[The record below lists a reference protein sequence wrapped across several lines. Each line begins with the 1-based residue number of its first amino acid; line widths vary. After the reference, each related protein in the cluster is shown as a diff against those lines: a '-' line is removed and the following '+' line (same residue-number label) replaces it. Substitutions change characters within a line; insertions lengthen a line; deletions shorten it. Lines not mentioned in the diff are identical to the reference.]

1 MGRYVIRRTLVAIPT
16 LIVISLVIFTILAFA
31 PGDPTAN
38 LPLTVPL
45 EVREQIRLSL
55 GLGEPFF
62 VRWIKWMQ
70 LLFIS
75 EPLHIIDSIFNTCIG
90 DCESRARIISWST
103 RAPVFDTIW
112 ERIPQTF
119 WVLGFA
125 FVIGILIAIPVGVIS
140 AYKQYSWFDNIGTF
154 VTMMGYSVPTFF
166 TGLLA
171 IVIFSV
177 HLGWF
182 PSFYNTNHVVDWT
195 SWDSVLIQIK
205 QMIMPVAVLGLFNAA
220 ALARFTRASVLDNL
234 NADYVRTARSK
245 GLRENKVVTVHVV
258 RNSMIPVVT
267 LIALQIP
274 GIFAGAIIT
283 EQIFRINGIGFLL
296 INSINQNNVPMVQT
310 LTFMFAVLIVLF
322 NLIADVTYGF
332 LDPRIRYD

>member
-1 MGRYVIRRTLVAIPT
+1 MGRYVIRRVLIAIPT
-16 LIVISLVIFTILAFA
+16 LVVISLVIFTILAFA

-55 GLGEPFF
+55 GIGEPFLI
-62 VRWIKWMQ
+62 RWVKWMQ
-70 LLFIS
+70 LMFIN

-90 DCESRARIISWST
+90 DCGARARVISWSS
-103 RAPVFDTIW
+103 RAPAFDTIW
-112 ERIPQTF
+112 ERIPQTL

-125 FVIGILIAIPVGVIS
+125 FFLGILIAIPVGIIS
-140 AYKQYSWFDNIGTF
+140 AYKQYSWFDNLGTF
-154 VTMMGYSVPTFF
+154 VTMVGYSVPTFF

-195 SWDSVLIQIK
+195 NWDSIWTQIK
-205 QMIMPVAVLGLFNAA
+205 QMIMPVMVLGLFNAA
-220 ALARFTRASVLDNL
+220 ALSRFTRASVLDNL

-245 GLRENKVVTVHVV
+245 GLRENKVVINHVV

-283 EQIFRINGIGFLL
+283 EEIFRVNGIGQLL
-296 INSINQNNVPMVQT
+296 ITSISQNNVPMVQT
-310 LTFMFAVLIVLF
+310 LTFMFAFLIVTF
-322 NLIADVTYGF
+322 NLVADVTYGF

>member
-1 MGRYVIRRTLVAIPT
+1 MGRYVIRRTLIAIPT

-45 EVREQIRLSL
+45 EVRENIRLSL

-62 VRWIKWMQ
+62 IRWIKWMQ
-70 LLFIS
+70 LLFIN
-75 EPLHIIDSIFNTCIG
+75 EPLHVIDSIFNTCIG
-90 DCESRARIISWST
+90 DCEGRARIISWST

-140 AYKQYSWFDNIGTF
+140 AYRQYSWFDNIGTF

-182 PSFYNTNHVVDWT
+182 PSFYNTNHVVNWT
-195 SWDSVLIQIK
+195 SWDSILIQIK

-220 ALARFTRASVLDNL
+220 ALSRFTRASVLDNL

-245 GLRENKVVTVHVV
+245 GLRENKVITIHVV

-296 INSINQNNVPMVQT
+296 INSISQNNVPMVQT

>member
-31 PGDPTAN
+31 PGDPTAS

-45 EVREQIRLSL
+45 EVREKIRLSL

-62 VRWIKWMQ
+62 IRWVKWMQ
-70 LLFIS
+70 LLFIN
-75 EPLHIIDSIFNTCIG
+75 EPLHVIDSVFNTCIG
-90 DCESRARIISWST
+90 DCEGRARIISWST

-125 FVIGILIAIPVGVIS
+125 FVIGILIAVPVGVIS

-195 SWDSVLIQIK
+195 SWDSILIQIQ

-220 ALARFTRASVLDNL
+220 ALSRFTRASVLDNL

-245 GLRENKVVTVHVV
+245 GLRENKVITIHVV

-310 LTFMFAVLIVLF
+310 LTFMFAILIVLF

>member
-16 LIVISLVIFTILAFA
+16 LIVISLIIFTILAFA

-62 VRWIKWMQ
+62 IRWIKWMQ

-125 FVIGILIAIPVGVIS
+125 FVIGILIALPVGVIS

-195 SWDSVLIQIK
+195 SWDSILIQIK

>member
-16 LIVISLVIFTILAFA
+16 LIAISLVIFTILAFA

-45 EVREQIRLSL
+45 EVRQQIRLSL

-62 VRWIKWMQ
+62 IRWVKWMQ
-70 LLFIS
+70 LMFVN

-90 DCESRARIISWST
+90 DCEGRARIISWST

-125 FVIGILIAIPVGVIS
+125 FVIGILIAVPVGVIS

-195 SWDSVLIQIK
+195 SWDSILIQIK

-220 ALARFTRASVLDNL
+220 ALSRFTRASVLDNL

-245 GLRENKVVTVHVV
+245 GLRENKVITIHVV

-267 LIALQIP
+267 LIALQVP

-296 INSINQNNVPMVQT
+296 INSISQNNVPMVQT
-310 LTFMFAVLIVLF
+310 LTFMFAVLIVIF

>member
-62 VRWIKWMQ
+62 IRWIKWMQ

-125 FVIGILIAIPVGVIS
+125 FVIGILIAIPVGIIS
-140 AYKQYSWFDNIGTF
+140 AYKQYSWFDNVGTF

-195 SWDSVLIQIK
+195 SWDSILIQIK